1 MRSREL
7 GTSGVQVT
15 TLGLGTAQLGD
26 LYDTMTQDRAT
37 VIVDAAWDAGI
48 RYFDTA
54 PHYGLGLAEKRLGH
68 ALRSRPRTQYVL
80 GSKVGRLL
88 RPGSDGEITRHWD
101 FTETGIRR
109 SIEESLERLG
119 LDRLNIALL
128 HDPQERLADALS
140 SGLPALVRLR
150 DEGVV
155 DAIGV
160 GTGDLGALATFARR
174 SELDAIM
181 IAGRYTLLEQPAL
194 AEVIPAAREAG
205 ISVLNVG
212 VFNSGMLAQDHPN
225 PDARYEY
232 AAAPPELLARA
243 RRLADLA
250 TEAGTTLPRAAL
262 AYAARDPLVASVV
275 VGADNPEQI
284 RNNVRMAQD
293 PRPLNALWDDLVTQ
307 GLIPPHPSAA
317 PRRSEP

>member
-1 MRSREL
+1 MRSRGL
-7 GTSGVQVT
+7 GSSGVRVT
-15 TLGLGTAQLGD
+15 SLGLGTAQLGD
-26 LYDTMTQDRAT
+26 LYDAMTQDRAT
-37 VIVDAAWDAGI
+37 AIVDAAWDAGI

-54 PHYGLGLAEKRLGH
+54 PHYGLGLAEKRLGV
-68 ALRSRPRTQYVL
+68 ALRSRPRSEYVL
-80 GSKVGRLL
+80 SSKVGRLL
-88 RPGSDGEITRHWD
+88 RIGADGELTRQWD
-101 FTETGIRR
+101 FTEDGIRR

-119 LDRLNIALL
+119 LDRLDIALL
-128 HDPQERLADALS
+128 HDPQERLADALD

-160 GTGDLGALATFARR
+160 GTGDMGALRAFATRG
-174 SELDAIM
+174 ELDAMM

-194 AEVIPAAREAG
+194 AEVVPAARAAG

-212 VFNSGMLAQDHPN
+212 VFNSGMLAQDHPD

-232 AAAPPELLARA
+232 AAAPRELLARA

-250 TEAGTTLPRAAL
+250 IAAGTTLPQAAL

-275 VGADNPEQI
+275 VGADDAEQI
-284 RNNVRMAQD
+284 RANVRMARD
-293 PRPLNALWDDLVTQ
+293 PRPLDGLWGELAAL
-307 GLIPPHPSAA
+307 GLIPG
-317 PRRSEP
+317 

>member
-1 MRSREL
+1 MKSGEL
-7 GTSGVQVT
+7 GTSGVHVT
-15 TLGLGTAQLGD
+15 ALGLGTAQLGD
-26 LYDTMTQDRAT
+26 LYDAMTQDRAT
-37 VIVDAAWDAGI
+37 AIVDAAWDAGI

-80 GSKVGRLL
+80 SSKVGRLL
-88 RPGSDGEITRHWD
+88 RPGHDGELTRHWD

-140 SGLPALVRLR
+140 FGLPALVRLR

-160 GTGDLGALATFARR
+160 GTGDLGALAAFATR
-174 SELDAIM
+174 SELDTIM

-194 AEVIPAAREAG
+194 TEVIPAARKAG

-225 PDARYEY
+225 PNARYEY

-243 RRLADLA
+243 RRLANLA
-250 TEAGTTLPRAAL
+250 TAAGTTLPQAAL

-293 PRPLNALWDDLVTQ
+293 PRPLDALWDDLVAQ
-307 GLIPPHPSAA
+307 GLIPASVS
-317 PRRSEP
+317 RTTEV